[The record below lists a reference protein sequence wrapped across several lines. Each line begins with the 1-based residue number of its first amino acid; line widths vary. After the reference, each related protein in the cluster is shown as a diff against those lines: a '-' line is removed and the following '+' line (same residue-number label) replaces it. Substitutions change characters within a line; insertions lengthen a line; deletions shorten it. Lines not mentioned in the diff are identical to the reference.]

1 MCLSEKEN
9 EFLYLLGKK
18 AKLTGGNKIPKN
30 MIIRGFVKTFMDVNL
45 DTTGLKKD
53 DDKILFKRVKEF
65 ISK

>member
-9 EFLYLLGKK
+9 EFLDLLGKK
-18 AKLTGGNKIPKN
+18 AKITGGNKIPKN
-30 MIIRGFVKTFMDVNL
+30 MTIRGFVKIFIDVNL